1 MCDKHFNDTDFEES
15 KVLYGLKKRRIL
27 KKNVVPSIF
36 AWTSSTQVETPRAK
50 RHSKRKFK
58 ESQKKLDFTE
68 KVSNDETCKEG
79 SAEELC
85 QDFGLEIEIQAE
97 KSQEEASNVSDINV
111 VLSEEKKGKETQCGI
126 SVQNPSLFGNCRIE
140 TLKDKPE
147 VVKYY
152 TGFLNFLHFML
163 FFQCLGPAAFELN
176 YKVITVKLVEQKLFE
191 LQYSY
196 KINFLTK

>member
-1 MCDKHFNDTDFEES
+1 MLFHPFLHEHQ
-15 KVLYGLKKRRIL
+15 VLKLKLPEQSAI
-27 KKNVVPSIF
+27 
-36 AWTSSTQVETPRAK
+36 Q
-50 RHSKRKFK
+50 K
-58 ESQKKLDFTE
+58 ESLRKAKKKLDFTE

-111 VLSEEKKGKETQCGI
+111 VLSEEKKDKETQCGI

-191 LQYSY
+191 
-196 KINFLTK
+196 